1 MKNLTLPT
9 TIEKTDLLPFDLFK
23 VADTET
29 ALTLVPIKNLEA
41 SAAMI
46 NLLLR
51 KITWHGYAYEDVDG
65 IKKIGYNLTDGVNG
79 NGLTEQESYSKW
91 IEVFKDAERRFKEIF
106 VLDSLSQSQYDGMLS
121 LYYLTGDWT
130 TVGSETRKFNLYDYV
145 KNRQWEYVATAM
157 VNSGPNRTMRQLESK
172 VIMLADYGIQKDRSL
187 IRRQGI
193 QDIASKYPSRLL
205 DDKSRA
211 QAEYVY
217 YELTNRFLPHMAESR
232 QRILSSQL
240 NK

>member
-1 MKNLTLPT
+1 MEPLTLSNT
-9 TIEKTDLLPFDLFK
+9 LTEEDLLPFDLFK
-23 VADTET
+23 VANVET
-29 ALTLVPIKNLEA
+29 ATKLIPIRNLEA
-41 SAAMI
+41 SSNII

-51 KITWHGYAYEDVDG
+51 KITWHGYSYLDSDG
-65 IKKIGYNLTDGVNG
+65 VRKIGYNLTDGVDG
-79 NGLTEQESYSKW
+79 NGLTEEEAYDKW
-91 IEVFKDAERRFKEIF
+91 IGVFKDAERKFKKIF
-106 VLDSLSQSQYDGMLS
+106 VLDTVSQSQYDGMLS
-121 LYYLTGDWT
+121 LYFLTGDWT
-130 TVGSETRKFNLYDYV
+130 TVGSEKRKFHLYDYV

-157 VNSGPNRTMRQLESK
+157 VNSGVNRTMRQLEAK
-172 VIMLADYGIQKDRSL
+172 AIILADYGITKDRSL

-193 QDIASKYPSRLL
+193 QKIASMYPSRLI

-217 YELTNRFLPHMAESR
+217 YALTRRFLPHMAESR

>member
-23 VADTET
+23 VADNET

-41 SAAMI
+41 SPAMI

>member
-23 VADTET
+23 VADNET

-41 SAAMI
+41 SPAMI

-51 KITWHGYAYEDVDG
+51 KITWRGYADEDVDG
-65 IKKIGYNLTDGVNG
+65 IIKIGYNLTDGVDG

-91 IEVFKDAERRFKEIF
+91 IEVFKDAERRFKEVF

>member
-9 TIEKTDLLPFDLFK
+9 TIEETDLLPFDLFK
-23 VADTET
+23 ATDKELAT
-29 ALTLVPIKNLEA
+29 TLVPIKNLEA
-41 SAAMI
+41 SPAII

-51 KITWHGYAYEDVDG
+51 KITWRGYSYLDTDG
-65 IKKIGYNLTDGVNG
+65 VRKIGYNLTNGVDG
-79 NGLTEQESYSKW
+79 NGLTEEESYSIW

-145 KNRQWEYVATAM
+145 KNRQWNYVATAM
-157 VNSGPNRTMRQLESK
+157 VNSGPNRTMRQLEAK
-172 VIMLADYGIQKDRSL
+172 VIMLADYGIRKNIPL